1 MIQDEQSKHVS
12 PTRSEGG
19 VTTAP
24 TLSAAD
30 EIAELKAENA
40 RLKTLLIGRELPSDD
55 SEVEWPTEIT
65 YDQLP
70 HSGARLAGI
79 TKQREKIRPTTDFPE
94 LPQPTCDEAQLQ
106 ADFIRWGYCLVA
118 DAMSP
123 EQIQTQIDR
132 LLDQAAA
139 ERAAK
144 VAHLSHRGNA
154 QLVFNLLPKG
164 QVFRDLIA
172 FETCAASEGPLVERL
187 MEKILGRGYYLG
199 TAHGSIVHQNGGRQ
213 ELHQDQGF
221 VPLPHPPY
229 PLYGLLI
236 WLYTDFSLEEGG
248 TYVVPGSHRE
258 ASGRNCIRADVDY
271 EQLAEGRL
279 MALTAPA
286 GTCALTDSRLLH
298 SGGARTASGTRLAS
312 RMLYARGMMRQQE
325 NQLACVSDEILDNM
339 SSKLKGLIGFKP
351 YYGLGMV
358 DGNAIDPDKPKVHV
372 GELSMSRPGEFDQ
385 DFDWKY
391 TQNAKQLADLD
402 WESYAEYLGSS

>member
-1 MIQDEQSKHVS
+1 MARDEWPNHVS
-12 PTRSEGG
+12 PTRTEAG

-40 RLKTLLIGRELPSDD
+40 RLKTLLLEQDLYEESGD
-55 SEVEWPTEIT
+55 EWPTEIT

-70 HSGARLAGI
+70 HSGARLGGF
-79 TKQREKIRPTTDFPE
+79 TKQREKIRSTTDFPE
-94 LPQPTCDEAQLQ
+94 LPQPTDDEAQLQ
-106 ADFIRWGYCLVA
+106 ADFVRWGYCLVA
-118 DAMSP
+118 DAMSLT
-123 EQIQTQIDR
+123 QIQAQVGR

-154 QLVFNLLPKG
+154 QLIFNLVPKG

-172 FETCAASEGPLVERL
+172 LEESAAQRAPLVERL
-187 MEKILGRGYYLG
+187 IDKILGRGFYLG

-229 PLYGLLI
+229 PLYCLLI

-258 ASGRNCIRADVDY
+258 ASGRNCVTADVEY
-271 EQLAEGRL
+271 EQLVEGRL

-325 NQLACVSDEILDNM
+325 NQLACVTDQILDQM

-358 DGNAIDPDKPKVHV
+358 DGNAIDPDKPKVHI
-372 GELSMSRPGEFDQ
+372 GELSMSRPDEFEQ

-402 WESYAEYLGSS
+402 WESFAEYLGE